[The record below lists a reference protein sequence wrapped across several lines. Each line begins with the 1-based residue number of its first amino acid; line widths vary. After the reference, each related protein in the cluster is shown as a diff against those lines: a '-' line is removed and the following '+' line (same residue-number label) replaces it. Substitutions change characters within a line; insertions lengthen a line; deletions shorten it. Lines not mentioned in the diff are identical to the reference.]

1 MVNWIYHKFLQKELT
16 MENAA
21 ALIIAYLLGSIP
33 SALWIGK
40 WFYGTDIRT
49 KGSGNLGATNTFRV
63 LGAKA
68 GFVVT
73 ILDILKGTAAT
84 LLPMVIDTGIH
95 PLVFGVIAVVG
106 HMFPVFARFK
116 GGKAVATSGGILLGY
131 QWPLFILAVAVLL
144 ITLKLTKMVSL
155 SSIIL
160 AVVAVIYTII
170 YALNTGDYPFLIVIL
185 ILATFIIFRHRANIG
200 RIRAGTEPKIKW

>member
-1 MVNWIYHKFLQKELT
+1 
-16 MENAA
+16 MENAV
-21 ALIIAYLLGSIP
+21 ALLLAYLLGSIP

-63 LGAKA
+63 LGKKA
-68 GFVVT
+68 GFIVT
-73 ILDILKGTAAT
+73 IMDILKGTAAT
-84 LLPMVIDTGIH
+84 LLPLIIATDIH
-95 PLVFGVIAVVG
+95 PLILGVLAVVG
-106 HMFPVFARFK
+106 HMFPVFAKFK
-116 GGKAVATSGGILLGY
+116 GGKAVATSGGLLLGY
-131 QWPLFILAVAVLL
+131 QWPLFFLAVAVLL

-160 AVVAVIYTII
+160 AVVAVIYTLI
-170 YALNTGDYPFLIVIL
+170 YALNTGDYPFLAVIV
-185 ILATFIIFRHRANIG
+185 ILATFIIYRHRANIG

>member
-1 MVNWIYHKFLQKELT
+1 MNILLPV
-16 MENAA
+16 
-21 ALIIAYLLGSIP
+21 IIAYLLGSIP

-40 WFYGTDIRT
+40 LFYKTDIRT

-63 LGAKA
+63 LGPKA

-73 ILDILKGTAAT
+73 IMDILKGTAAT
-84 LLPMVIDTGIH
+84 LLPLVMVTDVH
-95 PLVFGVIAVVG
+95 PLILGVIAVIG

-131 QWPLFILAVAVLL
+131 QWPLFLLAVAVLL
-144 ITLKLTKMVSL
+144 IALKITKMVSL

-160 AVVAVIYTII
+160 ALVSVIYTII
-170 YALNTGDYPFLIVIL
+170 YTINTGDYLFFAVIL
-185 ILATFIIFRHRANIG
+185 TLATFIIYRHRANIA